1 MNKYGK
7 KWIPDT
13 NEKRLH
19 ELCLTFL
26 CDNLILLDI
35 KPFLECFVKQISMIR
50 KPGWN
55 KETDVDLLWTLV
67 CIVLC

>member
-26 CDNLILLDI
+26 CDNLNQLDI
-35 KPFLECFVKQISMIR
+35 RPFFFRNS
-50 KPGWN
+50 
-55 KETDVDLLWTLV
+55 LLNRLV
-67 CIVLC
+67 